1 MYVYAL
7 LYPDPEYASRE
18 RDHGRG
24 YAANRDREI
33 PTVTSG
39 AQVKGSLKEGKECG
53 QVRVR

>member
-1 MYVYAL
+1 MFMPCCIL
-7 LYPDPEYASRE
+7 IQNTR

-39 AQVKGSLKEGKECG
+39 AQVKGSLKEGKEFF
-53 QVRVR
+53 